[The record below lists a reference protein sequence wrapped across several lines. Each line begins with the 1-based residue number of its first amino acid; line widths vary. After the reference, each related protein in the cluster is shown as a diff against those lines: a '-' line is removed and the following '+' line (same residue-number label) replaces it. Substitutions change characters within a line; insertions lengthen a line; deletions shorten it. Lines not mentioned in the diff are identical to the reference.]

1 MRHLSTAN
9 RCEACQLHL
18 HLCICPEIRQLPT
31 QTRVVI
37 VRHWK
42 EARKPTGSAR
52 IMALAMPNL
61 HILDYG
67 EKDTIFSTE
76 LLDAPD
82 TWALLPNAEGASEI
96 GLGPEN
102 RPKTLV
108 LLDGTWAQAR
118 RMASRIPSV
127 ERMPRWA
134 LETPARR
141 AIRLRRPHEPWA
153 RSTAEALAE
162 AMGLLEGE
170 PLGNSLF
177 ALYDRWVSQSLQMR
191 GLQPEISGPEQVE
204 ESEI

>member
-1 MRHLSTAN
+1 
-9 RCEACQLHL
+9 
-18 HLCICPEIRQLPT
+18 
-31 QTRVVI
+31 
-37 VRHWK
+37 
-42 EARKPTGSAR
+42 
-52 IMALAMPNL
+52 MALAMPNL

-67 EKDTIFSTE
+67 EKDAIFSTE
-76 LLDAPD
+76 LLESPD
-82 TWALLPNAEGASEI
+82 TWALLPNAEGASDI
-96 GLGPEN
+96 KLGPEN

-127 ERMPRWA
+127 ERLPRWA

-170 PLGNSLF
+170 QLGAALF

-191 GLQPEISGPEQVE
+191 GLHPLASGAEQVE
-204 ESEI
+204 DSEI